1 MPTPDIT
8 PGAPCWI
15 DLMTSDPDQA
25 KRFYA
30 ELFGWEFQTGDQE
43 KYGGYITAAK
53 TGKSVAGIMQ
63 KQEDQAGMPDMWST
77 YLRTDDAA
85 ATAAAVTANGGQVY
99 MEPMDIPEQGHMAF
113 FGDASGAAIG
123 VWQPRE
129 MRGYELVAEPGTPA
143 WHELH
148 TKDYA
153 TAVKFYE
160 DVFGW
165 ETEVMSD
172 TPEFRYTTLGAG
184 REAKAGIMD
193 ASGYLPAE
201 VPSNWQIYF
210 AVQDTDASV
219 EQAVGMGAT
228 LVDGPDDTPF
238 GRLAT
243 LADPTGAM
251 FKIIQDTGQ
260 GAEAQS
266 DAVAEQSAEAVAQ
279 PTAGAQ
285 TAGA

>member
-15 DLMTSDPDQA
+15 DLMTSNTETARQ
-25 KRFYA
+25 FYG
-30 ELFGWEFQTGDQE
+30 ELFGWDFQTGDQE
-43 KYGGYITAAK
+43 KYGGYITANK
-53 TGKSVAGIMQ
+53 NGKLVAGIMQ
-63 KQEDQAGMPDMWST
+63 KQEDQAAMPDMWST

-85 ATAAAVTANGGQVY
+85 ATAAAVAANGGQVY
-99 MEPMDIPEQGHMAF
+99 MEPMDVPEQGHMAF
-113 FGDASGAAIG
+113 FGDPSGAAVG

-129 MRGYELVAEPGTPA
+129 MRGYEVVAEPGTPA

-153 TAVKFYE
+153 TAVKFYQ

-165 ETEVMSD
+165 NTDVMSD

-184 REAKAGIMD
+184 RDAKAGIYD
-193 ASGYLPAE
+193 AAADLPAE
-201 VPSNWQIYF
+201 VPSNWLVYF
-210 AVQDTDASV
+210 AVGDADTSI
-219 EQAVGMGAT
+219 ETAVSLGAT

-243 LADPTGAM
+243 LADPTGAR
-251 FKIIQDTGQ
+251 FRIVQDTGQ
-260 GAEAQS
+260 GAQAQASEA
-266 DAVAEQSAEAVAQ
+266 E
-279 PTAGAQ
+279 TAGA
-285 TAGA
+285 